1 MSRADPDPGARALR
15 GALGGFFGSVL
26 AVGGGFTAIALGGTA
41 ISGAAVERQRR
52 RRNTK
57 CDSCAGE
64 RFVRCA
70 TCLGKR
76 AIDWQ
81 PIERPSVDRVCLCP
95 TCQGS
100 GLQKCLNCLGQ
111 GVVLPMS
118 PTKGV
123 CIKRLGLGRE
133 EMSHLLL
140 YRGKRHGVL
149 CSIVQATEI
158 VLGFVGP
165 RAPATNALV
174 ALPLLLLGQSQGVGV
189 ANA

>member
-26 AVGGGFTAIALGGTA
+26 AVCGGFTAIALGGTA
-41 ISGAAVERQRR
+41 ISRAAVERQRR

-64 RFVRCA
+64 RFVRFA

-111 GVVLPMS
+111 GVV
-118 PTKGV
+118 
-123 CIKRLGLGRE
+123 
-133 EMSHLLL
+133 
-140 YRGKRHGVL
+140 
-149 CSIVQATEI
+149 
-158 VLGFVGP
+158 
-165 RAPATNALV
+165 
-174 ALPLLLLGQSQGVGV
+174 
-189 ANA
+189 